1 MRRTCASLNSSNQKQ
16 MVTLSFIQRLTNG
29 RCEDDSDLVPFASS
43 SSGNFN
49 HPDRLFKHGLTYSRV
64 DAGVRRP
71 ILPNLSLSV
80 KGYREER
87 VTGSSL
93 AQRNASPR
101 LTMGASDRSELLLCQ
116 KIDDDRFFSSPRQY
130 GNPLVVVVV
139 VQ

>member
-29 RCEDDSDLVPFASS
+29 RCEDDSDLAPFAS

-80 KGYREER
+80 KGYRER

-93 AQRNASPR
+93 PQRNASPR

-130 GNPLVVVVV
+130 DNPLAMVVV